1 MTPSL
6 SLGVDLGGTKMALAL
21 VDSNGQ
27 TIREGRLLT
36 QPEDGPEIIIERL
49 AEAIRGILA
58 ETDLPIK
65 GVGIGVP
72 GHVQNGVVLFNSN
85 LGWRDV
91 PLQAELEHALE
102 MPVLIENDVRALAA
116 GEARWGHG
124 VGLETMFYLAIGT
137 GLGGAAII
145 NGHLWAGSTGFSM
158 EVGHLP
164 WPHNTRRCGCDK
176 VGCVET
182 LLSGLGLVQGVRI
195 HREIYPDSVLADKEE
210 LTTTDILSAART
222 DDPLAL
228 HVLREARETL
238 VWVAAWGVGLLN
250 AEALVIGG
258 GMAQAAHDFWWPNL
272 EQDIRAQLLPGVSD
286 FTLHMAAL
294 AQTAVG
300 AASLIV

>member
-1 MTPSL
+1 MTSSL

-21 VDSNGQ
+21 VDENGQ

-36 QPEDGPEIIIERL
+36 QPEDGPQIIMTRL

-58 ETDLPIK
+58 DTTTPIK

-72 GHVQNGVVLFNSN
+72 GHVLNGVVLFNSN

-91 PLQAELEHALE
+91 PLQAELEHLLE
-102 MPVLIENDVRALAA
+102 MPVHIENDVRALAA

-124 VGLETMFYLAIGT
+124 KGLETLFYLAIGT

-145 NGHLWAGSTGFSM
+145 NGQLWAGSTGFSM

-164 WPHNTRRCGCDK
+164 WPGNKRRCGCDK
-176 VGCVET
+176 IGCVET
-182 LLSGLGLVQGVRI
+182 LLSGLGLLQGVRL
-195 HREIYPDSVLADKEE
+195 HRVRYPDSVIADKED
-210 LTTTDILSAART
+210 LTTADILTAASQ

-228 HVLREARETL
+228 HVVNEARETL
-238 VWVAAWGVGLLN
+238 VGVAAWGVGMLN

-258 GMAQAAHDFWWPNL
+258 GMAQAAHDFWWPDL

-286 FTLHMAAL
+286 FTLHTAAL